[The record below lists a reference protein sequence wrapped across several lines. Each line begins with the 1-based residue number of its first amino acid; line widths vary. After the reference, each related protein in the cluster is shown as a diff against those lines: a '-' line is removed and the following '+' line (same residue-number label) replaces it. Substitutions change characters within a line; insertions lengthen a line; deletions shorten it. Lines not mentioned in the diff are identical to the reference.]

1 MKIGKQIT
9 ESMLVNGN
17 RIKNK
22 MMDMYHDEYY
32 AYVNK
37 VKEIQILKQA
47 FKTKIFEIRSK
58 KKVINIIA
66 PENKIF
72 LFNSTIFSRTRFT

>member
-1 MKIGKQIT
+1 MIFQDPLSGLNPTMKIGKQIT

-32 AYVNK
+32 AYVIK
-37 VKEIQILKQA
+37 LKK
-47 FKTKIFEIRSK
+47 FKY
-58 KKVINIIA
+58 
-66 PENKIF
+66 
-72 LFNSTIFSRTRFT
+72 